1 MHCDVLRPMPR
12 QPSLMIPD
20 VAVHIVQRGNNR
32 TTCFRADGDFQ
43 VYLSELKRRSAKF
56 DCAVHAYCL
65 MGNHVHLL
73 LTPSRPDGCAGMM
86 KELSQA
92 YAWYFNQR
100 YERTGTLWEGRFRS
114 CIAESARYVLAC
126 YRYIEL
132 NPVRAGIVPHPGL
145 YPWSSYHANCA
156 AALEPFISPHAEY
169 LALASEARA
178 RQIVYRALLDQGLDA
193 QALDAIRGATY
204 GGFPLG
210 SEKFKE
216 SLPMPRG
223 RTLAPARPGRR
234 KRAESKES
242 VPDTD
247 SLF

>member
-1 MHCDVLRPMPR
+1 MPR
-12 QPSLMIPD
+12 QPRLIIPD

-32 TTCFRADGDFQ
+32 AVCFRADADFQ
-43 VYLSELKRRSAKF
+43 VYLAELRRRSAKF
-56 DCAVHAYCL
+56 ACEVHAYCL

-73 LTPSRPDGCAGMM
+73 VTPSRADGCAGMM

-114 CIAESARYVLAC
+114 CIAESRRYVLAC

-145 YPWSSYHANCA
+145 YPWSSYAANCA
-156 AALEPFISPHAEY
+156 MTVDCFIAPHAEY
-169 LALASEARA
+169 LALASEAHA
-178 RQIVYRALLDQGLDA
+178 RQVVYRALLEESLDA
-193 QALDAIRGATY
+193 QAVDAIRAATY

-210 SEKFKE
+210 SEKFKQR
-216 SLPMPRG
+216 LAMPVG
-223 RTLAPARPGRR
+223 RTLTPARPGRR
-234 KRAESKES
+234 KRQESKES

-247 SLF
+247 